1 MLKTLLHIIST
12 LWSQLICFEQE
23 NVLLTKTV
31 DGLKIEVEVLLA
43 RIKLLE
49 GQKNKNSRNSS
60 KPPSTD
66 KSRKTGKKVVKNS
79 RQKSGKR
86 TGGQPGNKGA
96 TLEQVNDA
104 KYTELHT
111 ADLCTCGADVQE
123 VEVEKLEIRQ
133 VFEME
138 QPEIA
143 VTEHQVEVKICPIC
157 QKVVKGVFP
166 QGVTAPVQ
174 YGPKVKAAILDLNT
188 HHFLS
193 YERINIFFEDWFG
206 QTISGGLIYD
216 SLQKGHR
223 ILQGTYRTGLVNAL
237 LAQKVLHGDET
248 GLYFGGKRN
257 WLHVLSTS
265 KLTLFAAHTSR
276 GSEAIEE
283 MGVLPLFE
291 GRVIHDNYKSYGIY
305 QNCKHGLCNSHHLRE
320 LLFFEEE
327 EEALWAYHLGV
338 FLCSV
343 NKHVKQRK
351 NDGYTDLA
359 TSTLLD
365 YRQRYLHI
373 LHTGYEQLPP
383 APPRKSNRGRAPK
396 HPQHNLLN
404 RFVDKEE
411 YILAFMYDFNVP
423 FDNNQ
428 AERDLRMV
436 KAKQKISGCFRSATG
451 AHAFASI
458 RGYISTSKK
467 NAISVL
473 EALTNLMRGMPDMP
487 F

>member
-1 MLKTLLHIIST
+1 LLKTLLHIIST
-12 LWSQLICFEQE
+12 LWSQ
-23 NVLLTKTV
+23 
-31 DGLKIEVEVLLA
+31 LKIEVEVLLA

-166 QGVTAPVQ
+166 QGVTA
-174 YGPKVKAAILDLNT
+174 
-188 HHFLS
+188 
-193 YERINIFFEDWFG
+193 
-206 QTISGGLIYD
+206 
-216 SLQKGHR
+216 HR

-373 LHTGYEQLPP
+373 LHTGYEHL
-383 APPRKSNRGRAPK
+383 
-396 HPQHNLLN
+396 
-404 RFVDKEE
+404 
-411 YILAFMYDFNVP
+411 
-423 FDNNQ
+423 
-428 AERDLRMV
+428 
-436 KAKQKISGCFRSATG
+436 
-451 AHAFASI
+451 
-458 RGYISTSKK
+458 STHST
-467 NAISVL
+467 ICL
-473 EALTNLMRGMPDMP
+473 TAL
-487 F
+487 